1 MLYVGFL
8 LQALLL
14 GLLAWNF
21 LDETMGRAPLR
32 MVGVGILLCI
42 AGIGLGATI
51 ANLEEVRIFSDEHNQ
66 LELVSQLIN
75 VAITAAGGNVLA
87 SGLVLRADMANQ
99 RAIVDAKRRVDEARI
114 AIAELLRDHKHL
126 ALESSLLSDEVAS
139 RRSSAIWNLI
149 ERHAEEYR

>member
-87 SGLVLRADMANQ
+87 SGLVLRAD
-99 RAIVDAKRRVDEARI
+99 
-114 AIAELLRDHKHL
+114 
-126 ALESSLLSDEVAS
+126 EVAS